1 MISFALD
8 FFCFGST
15 GFNFVLPMGLRCV
28 RFPGADALLKRR
40 KSGKYKKYLCKL
52 ENTEKS
58 IWFSVKPNFK
68 SDIQNIFNRLLHFH
82 ARQMDQRLG
91 FSVTESVLIS
101 NFGEWE
107 PFFLDLKNTCTWCA
121 WEWRILGE
129 WCIVSRPCCSYAIL
143 YFSTILISIRTWD
156 QDKRDFYQNK
166 ANPRP
171 RTQLKD
177 RLLTEQL
184 KNGLLEATVF
194 GPLLPPRNSS
204 FCYFDS
210 VCKICI
216 SFSANLLNTPLA
228 FSLFIRL
235 PFYLT

>member
-91 FSVTESVLIS
+91 FSVTEWVLILK
-101 NFGEWE
+101 FGEWG
-107 PFFLDLKNTCTWCA
+107 PFLLGLKNTCTWCA
-121 WEWRILGE
+121 WKWRTLGEWRI
-129 WCIVSRPCCSYAIL
+129 VSGPCWSYANL
-143 YFSTILISIRTWD
+143 YFLTINSIRT
-156 QDKRDFYQNK
+156 
-166 ANPRP
+166 
-171 RTQLKD
+171 
-177 RLLTEQL
+177 
-184 KNGLLEATVF
+184 
-194 GPLLPPRNSS
+194 
-204 FCYFDS
+204 
-210 VCKICI
+210 
-216 SFSANLLNTPLA
+216 
-228 FSLFIRL
+228 
-235 PFYLT
+235 